1 MHYYN
6 LIIFLIE
13 TLTQTSIQAQY
24 DVSVQ
29 RALNEAK
36 VRLETLLRLYYLRH
50 GYESYD
56 IFLLSLLSFLGF
68 MQLKFLKSAGPEE
81 IESRRSTVAL
91 VAKGLHDQSRNC
103 YLAEIV
109 FRIMKRN
116 LGAESQFLLKDVNI
130 GEEDEE
136 TRMRMTEQVHSS
148 WPIDIETIDENAD
161 KKRLG
166 NLIKET
172 SRLQV

>member
-6 LIIFLIE
+6 LIIFLLE
-13 TLTQTSIQAQY
+13 TLIQATAQAVY

-36 VRLETLLRLYYLRH
+36 VRLETILRLYYLRH

-56 IFLLSLLSFLGF
+56 IFLVSLLSFFGF
-68 MQLKFLKSAGPEE
+68 MQIKALKSADPEE
-81 IESRRSTVAL
+81 LESRRSTVAL
-91 VAKGLHDQSRNC
+91 VAKGLHDQSRNF

-116 LGAESQFLLKDVNI
+116 LGVESQFLLKDVDI
-130 GEEDEE
+130 GDEDEE
-136 TRMRMTEQVHSS
+136 AEIRMAEQVHSS
-148 WPIDIETIDENAD
+148 WPIDIQAIDENAD
-161 KKRLG
+161 SKRLE
-166 NLIKET
+166 NLIKQT
-172 SRLQV
+172 RKLQV